1 MYPCADGYAG
11 VFCLERQVPALFAL
25 IGDPALQDERFTDPL
40 QRPHHDEELSAYV
53 LSFMVQYTGDELL
66 RLGAEHRIPFGKVR
80 TPAELIAGAALAER
94 GFLDTVV
101 VPEGPAGPADTVAVP
116 GRPFAGFGWSGGGEV
131 PALEDG
137 GALDAVTTSWGQR

>member
-1 MYPCADGYAG
+1 MCSSD
-11 VFCLERQVPALFAL
+11 L
-25 IGDPALQDERFTDPL
+25 DPALQDERFTDPL

-53 LSFMVQYTGDELL
+53 LSFMVQHSGDELL

-101 VPEGPAGPADTVAVP
+101 VPHGLDLSVGLDIPNGTALVP